1 MKGSGD
7 FVDKALL
14 VVGVLLLLV
23 FMWSIP
29 IDPDQNKHHYASYNT
44 SGTSGSSATS
54 WSYLRPS
61 KGLSPQDVVQIQL
74 KALQQN
80 DGSDSGIITVFNF
93 SSPVSKIS
101 MGPIEHFRLMV
112 RDPVYKPML
121 NFKSYKKGNMV
132 ITGKS
137 AYQLVVLT
145 SQDDERATYLFM
157 LARQT
162 KGYYKG
168 CWMTVG
174 VVRVEDNRP
183 VYST

>member
-1 MKGSGD
+1 MKGLDGM
-7 FVDKALL
+7 VDKALL
-14 VVGVLLLLV
+14 VVGLLLLLV
-23 FMWSIP
+23 FIGSFPLMP
-29 IDPDQNKHHYASYNT
+29 EQGQAHYANYT
-44 SGTSGSSATS
+44 SSETSSSSASS

-61 KGLSPQDVVQIQL
+61 KALTPQEVVQIQL

-101 MGPIEHFRLMV
+101 MGPIEHFRVLV

-121 NFKSYKKGNMV
+121 NFKSSKKGNMV

-145 SQDDERATYLFM
+145 TENNEKAAYLFM

-168 CWMTVG
+168 CWLTVG
-174 VVRVEDNRP
+174 VVRLEDNRP
-183 VYST
+183 TYSA

>member
-1 MKGSGD
+1 MKGAGD
-7 FVDKALL
+7 MVDKALL
-14 VVGVLLLLV
+14 VVGVLLLLA
-23 FMWSIP
+23 FMWTIP
-29 IDPDQNKHHYASYNT
+29 VNPEQNQNHYATYSPSEGTAST
-44 SGTSGSSATS
+44 SS

-61 KGLSPQDVVQIQL
+61 KGLSPHDVVQIQL

-80 DGSDSGIITVFNF
+80 DGSDSGVITVFNF

-101 MGPIEHFRLMV
+101 IGPIEHFRILV

-132 ITGKS
+132 ISDNS

-145 SQDDERATYLFM
+145 GANNEKAAYLFM

-162 KGYYKG
+162 KGYFKG

-174 VVRVEDNRP
+174 VVRVEDNKP
-183 VYST
+183 VYNT

>member
-1 MKGSGD
+1 MKGLDGI
-7 FVDKALL
+7 VDKALL
-14 VVGVLLLLV
+14 AVGLLMLLV
-23 FMWSIP
+23 FIGSFPLMPEQS
-29 IDPDQNKHHYASYNT
+29 QARYANYST
-44 SGTSGSSATS
+44 SANPSEPASS

-61 KGLSPQDVVQIQL
+61 KALTPQEVVQIQL

-80 DGSDSGIITVFNF
+80 DGSDSGVITVFNF

-101 MGPIEHFRLMV
+101 MGPIEHFRVLV

-145 SQDDERATYLFM
+145 TENNEKAAYLFM

-168 CWMTVG
+168 CWLTVG
-174 VVRVEDNRP
+174 VVRMEDNRQT
-183 VYST
+183 YGA

>member
-1 MKGSGD
+1 MVRERGQIG
-7 FVDKALL
+7 
-14 VVGVLLLLV
+14 GVLADKPVQELLEGLSRELPEEDERVRLAEATLEPIEDGRLGGVVELLLQDGG
-23 FMWSIP
+23 P
-29 IDPDQNKHHYASYNT
+29 DPGA
-44 SGTSGSSATS
+44 GE
-54 WSYLRPS
+54 
-61 KGLSPQDVVQIQL
+61 
-74 KALQQN
+74 QQN

-101 MGPIEHFRLMV
+101 MGPIENFRLLV
-112 RDPVYKPML
+112 RDPMYKPML
-121 NFKSYKKGNMV
+121 NFKTFKKGNMV

-145 SQDDERATYLFM
+145 TQDNEKAAYLFM

-174 VVRVEDNRP
+174 VVRMENDRP
-183 VYST
+183 TFGA

>member
-1 MKGSGD
+1 MKGFDSV
-7 FVDKALL
+7 VDKALL
-14 VVGVLLLLV
+14 AVGVLLLLV
-23 FMWSIP
+23 FVGSVPLVPEQDKNHYVNYTNP
-29 IDPDQNKHHYASYNT
+29 ISSSSTAS
-44 SGTSGSSATS
+44 S

-112 RDPVYKPML
+112 RDPMYKPML
-121 NFKSYKKGNMV
+121 NFRSYKKGNMV

-137 AYQLVVLT
+137 AYQVVVLT
-145 SQDDERATYLFM
+145 TQENEKAAYLFM
-157 LARQT
+157 LARQG

-168 CWMTVG
+168 CWLTVG
-174 VVRVEDNRP
+174 VVRLEDNRP
-183 VYST
+183 TFST